1 MGFLEAF
8 FMGLIQ
14 GLTEFLPVSSSGH
27 LALLEKFFNF
37 TSENLLF
44 EVGVH
49 IGTVLSIIVVY
60 RQTIKDWLKDIAK
73 FFTTFKGNDGA
84 YLFSLVVVS
93 AIPTGLIG
101 VFFKDYIKAAF
112 ANLLVVGVSFLVTG
126 CVLFWTEKKIAG
138 TSDQE
143 LGELGKL
150 KDARAISYKQAF
162 FVGLAQSV
170 AILPGI
176 SRSGSTIAAALCLG
190 VSRSTAAMF
199 SFLMSIP
206 VILGAGL
213 LQLKDLNG
221 LDYIGVQHLL
231 FSILTSFL
239 FGLVGLL
246 LILYFVK
253 KAKLSTFSWYLWLLG
268 TGSIIYYFTGR

>member
-8 FMGLIQ
+8 LMGMAQ

-27 LALLEKFFNF
+27 LALIENFFKLN
-37 TSENLLF
+37 SENLLF

-60 RQTIKDWLKDIAK
+60 RKTIWNWVKDVFK
-73 FFTTFKGNDGA
+73 FITSFKANDGA
-84 YLFSLVVVS
+84 YLFSLVIVS
-93 AIPTGLIG
+93 ALPAGLIG
-101 VFFKDYIKAAF
+101 IFFKDYITAAF
-112 ANLLVVGVSFLVTG
+112 SSLLVVGICFLITG
-126 CVLFWTEKKIAG
+126 AVLFWTEKRVSG
-138 TSDQE
+138 TADDE
-143 LGELGKL
+143 LGELGEL
-150 KDARAISYKQAF
+150 KDAREISYKQAF
-162 FVGLAQSV
+162 FIGIAQAI

-213 LQLKDLNG
+213 LQLRELNG
-221 LDYIGVQHLL
+221 LNYLGLQHLL
-231 FSILTSFL
+231 FSVLISFL

-253 KAKLSTFSWYLWLLG
+253 KAKLSTFSWYLWVLG
-268 TGSIIYYFTGR
+268 VGSIAYYFIGG